1 MIEEKMDAEKR
12 LDVRREFVY
21 FIALGITLFTAAVVQ
36 DLGVFIV
43 C

>member
-1 MIEEKMDAEKR
+1 MDAEKS

-21 FIALGITLFTAAVVQ
+21 FIALGITLFAAAVVQ
-36 DLGVFIV
+36 DIGLFSV